1 METGPGATLLIRGG
15 PNSGVTVQLSAHPV
29 ILGRRSDNDVVIDET
44 TVSRRHSLIMES
56 PDGFVLRDFNTTN
69 GTFVNRIK
77 IGQTEY
83 PLRHGDQ
90 ISLGGSEVTLVFRME
105 GPSTQPVDTDA
116 IREGTPEPGQAKVLS
131 AADATLNP
139 VDAAL
144 LSLLASRKGTVVSR
158 SEILETL
165 WPGGVQSPESSM
177 ELDESAVRLRTQL
190 TQDPGND
197 AKLVT
202 VGSFGYVLI

>member
-1 METGPGATLLIRGG
+1 MEAGSGATLLIRGG
-15 PNSGVTVQLSAHPV
+15 PNSGVTIQLSGHAV
-29 ILGRRSDNDVVIDET
+29 TIGRRSDNDVVIDET
-44 TVSRRHSLIMES
+44 TVSRRHSLVMEAA
-56 PDGFVLRDFNTTN
+56 DGFVLRDLNTTN

-90 ISLGGSEVTLVFRME
+90 ISLGGSEVTLVFRLE
-105 GPSTQPVDTDA
+105 GPRTRPVDTDRL
-116 IREGTPEPGQAKVLS
+116 RERAPAPGQAKVLG
-131 AADATLNP
+131 ADDATLNP

-144 LSLLASRKGTVVSR
+144 LSLLASQKGTVISR
-158 SEILETL
+158 SEILEAL
-165 WPGGVQSPESSM
+165 WPDAGEVPERSR
-177 ELDESAVRLRTQL
+177 ELDEAAARLRSQL

-202 VGSFGYVLI
+202 VGAFGYVLI